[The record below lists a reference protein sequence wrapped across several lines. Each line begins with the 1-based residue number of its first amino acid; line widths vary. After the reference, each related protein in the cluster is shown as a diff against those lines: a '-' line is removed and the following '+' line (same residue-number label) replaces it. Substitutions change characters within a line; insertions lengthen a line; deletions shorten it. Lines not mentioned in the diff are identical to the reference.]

1 MEVIPTEQYG
11 FIPGKSMVQAVQ
23 SVLEYIEDS
32 INKPKGHVFAA
43 LIDYKKAFD
52 GINRNILMQKLEAV
66 LGPEDQFYNLIKNI
80 MKTNIINISDGLLES
95 PDIVQTN
102 GVLQGDPLSPIMFNL
117 VTHDVVQRVATQD
130 VKMYLYADMVVL
142 SNNRTSLQEAIN
154 NLVVWS
160 QDNDMQINQNKTKIM
175 KFRKGENYP
184 QRTSLSAKIKLLK

>member
-66 LGPEDQFYNLIKNI
+66 LGPEDQFYNLK
-80 MKTNIINISDGLLES
+80 
-95 PDIVQTN
+95 
-102 GVLQGDPLSPIMFNL
+102 
-117 VTHDVVQRVATQD
+117 
-130 VKMYLYADMVVL
+130 
-142 SNNRTSLQEAIN
+142 RTS
-154 NLVVWS
+154 
-160 QDNDMQINQNKTKIM
+160 
-175 KFRKGENYP
+175 
-184 QRTSLSAKIKLLK
+184 